1 MEQGNKRIDI
11 VIIANFCGNLDGS
24 DNNRFV
30 YLAPILE
37 KDCDVELITS
47 DFNHMSKQHRHGNML
62 ASTYK
67 ITLLHEPGYSKNISL
82 WRFLSHW
89 IWGSRGLR
97 RGRKA

>member
-1 MEQGNKRIDI
+1 MSTKMEQGNKRIDI

-47 DFNHMSKQHRHGNML
+47 DFNHIDNRNMKYHPK
-62 ASTYK
+62 SFR
-67 ITLLHEPGYSKNISL
+67 P
-82 WRFLSHW
+82 
-89 IWGSRGLR
+89 
-97 RGRKA
+97 